1 MKKTNILLRGWLL
14 GVSLVVSLVAHAS
27 AELPSSLAW
36 QTNNDDPIFAS
47 VNAKRGGV
55 FNGSLLTFPLTFR
68 TVGPDSNTAFRSFI
82 LENQMGL
89 YSLHPVTQR
98 PIPALAT
105 HWAFADDNKT
115 MYFKLNPAARW
126 SDGKPVTSAD
136 FLFAL
141 EMMRSEVIRAPWYNN
156 YFSEEIVDVTAFDD
170 YTISVTAGSPK
181 SERELLNTVGLSPQ
195 PKHFYELTDDWV
207 RRYNWAQAPVTG
219 AYVFDKVKRGRSI
232 SFKRLDDWWAND
244 LKYYRHRF
252 NVDHIRL
259 SVVRDMNIAYRHF
272 LRGDIDTFGLILPEW
287 WHDKTDTPEYRNGLI
302 NRIWFYN
309 DMPQGAQGLHL
320 NTAHPRLSDVRVR
333 KGIAHALNMQRMLD
347 TILRG
352 DYERMNTF
360 GTGYDE
366 FTDAGI
372 QARDFDIKRARELF
386 ATAGYDQQGPGGFL
400 RNNAGD
406 ILSLA
411 ITYTTQEHTARLA
424 ILREE
429 ARKAGL
435 DLQLN
440 LVDGATGFKVML
452 EKKHEAAWL
461 GWAGGG
467 LYPQYWEF
475 FHSANANKP
484 QTNNLFNIADE
495 QLDTLI
501 EQYRVTMDLADK
513 AAISRQIQTR
523 VHELAIFIPGYKVPY
538 TREAYWRYVKL
549 PENKGSRYSPS
560 LFWPMEGGPY
570 STGGLFWIDEAQ
582 KAEIKK
588 GKVRF
593 EPVLEIDE
601 TWRHKEQ
608 E

>member
-1 MKKTNILLRGWLL
+1 MKKLITLLSSWLL
-14 GVSLVVSLVAHAS
+14 VFSVNAT
-27 AELPSSLAW
+27 ELPEQLEW
-36 QTNNDDPIFAS
+36 LTNHEDPIFAS
-47 VNAKRGGV
+47 PEARRGGV
-55 FNGSLLTFPLTFR
+55 FNSWLLSFPLTFR
-68 TVGPDSNTAFRSFI
+68 TVGPDSNTSFRSFI
-82 LENQMGL
+82 LENQLGL
-89 YSLHPVTQR
+89 YALHPETEQ

-105 HWAFADDNKT
+105 HWAFGDDNKT

-126 SDGKPVTSAD
+126 SDGKPVTSDD

-156 YFSEEIVDVTAFDD
+156 YFSEEIVDVTAYDAH
-170 YTISVTAGSPK
+170 TLSVTAGSPK
-181 SERELLNTVGLSPQ
+181 SQRELLNTVGLAPQ
-195 PKHFYELTDDWV
+195 PKHFYELSDDWV

-219 AYVFDKVKRGRSI
+219 AYVIDGVKRGRSI
-232 SFKRLDDWWAND
+232 SFKRLDDWWGND
-244 LKYYRHRF
+244 LTYYKHRF
-252 NVDHIRL
+252 NVDAIRL
-259 SVVRDMNIAYRHF
+259 NVVRDMNIAYRHF

-287 WHDKTDTPEYRNGLI
+287 WHDKTDTPEYRNGFI

-333 KGIAHALNMQRMLD
+333 QGIAHAINMQRMLD

-360 GTGYDE
+360 GTGYGD
-366 FTDAGI
+366 FIDLDI
-372 QARDFDIKRARELF
+372 RARAFDIERARTLF
-386 ATAGYDQQGPGGFL
+386 AEAGYDQQGPGGIL
-400 RNNAGD
+400 RNAAGD
-406 ILSLA
+406 TLSLA
-411 ITYTTQEHTARLA
+411 VTYTTQEHTSRLA

-440 LVDGATGFKVML
+440 LVDGATGFKAML

-461 GWAGGG
+461 GWGGGG

-475 FHSANANKP
+475 FHSINADKP
-484 QTNNLFNIADE
+484 QTNNLFNISDS

-501 EQYRVTMDLADK
+501 EQYRVTMDLDDK
-513 AAISRQIQTR
+513 AGLSRQIQRR
-523 VHELAIFIPGYKVPY
+523 VHELAIFIPGYQVPY
-538 TREAYWRYVKL
+538 TREAYWRYVRL
-549 PENKGSRYSPS
+549 PQTKGTRHSPS
-560 LFWPMEGGPY
+560 LFWPMEGAPH
-570 STGGLFWIDEAQ
+570 STGGLFWIDTELKAQ
-582 KAEIKK
+582 MKLGKA
-588 GKVRF
+588 RF

-608 E
+608 